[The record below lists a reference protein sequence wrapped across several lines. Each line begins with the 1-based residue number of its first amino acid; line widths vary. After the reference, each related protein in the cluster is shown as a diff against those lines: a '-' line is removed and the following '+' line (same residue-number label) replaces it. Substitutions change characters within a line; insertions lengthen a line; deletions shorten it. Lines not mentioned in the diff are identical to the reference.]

1 MSFFSTAYYDSKQNT
16 VAIGGSY
23 FGSLYFPQYR
33 GSRGGHGLTS
43 QGGRG
48 GGYIHLT
55 ISSHL
60 LVDGTI
66 DVDGSHAE
74 PAASKVDA
82 GGGSGGAVYIR
93 YFNNGSHVE
102 PAASKVDAGGG

>member
-1 MSFFSTAYYDSKQNT
+1 M
-16 VAIGGSY
+16 
-23 FGSLYFPQYR
+23 YFPKYR

-93 YFNNGSHVE
+93 YFNNSVARTLKKLHT
-102 PAASKVDAGGG
+102 SKGDYWIKQ